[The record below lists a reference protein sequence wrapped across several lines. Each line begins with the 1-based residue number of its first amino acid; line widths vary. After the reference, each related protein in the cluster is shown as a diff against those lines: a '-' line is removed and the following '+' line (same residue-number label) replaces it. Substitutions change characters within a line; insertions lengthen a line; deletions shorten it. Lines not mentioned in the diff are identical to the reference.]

1 MEDKNAFYND
11 GFMNTY
17 VECFIGPF
25 IKTFLAWST
34 DVKVRWNAASG
45 GVGTALLM
53 YMLKEGVVDAVLVP
67 KPRVRQGLIHGVY
80 TIIKEPSELPKYSGS
95 LYAPVFGLIK
105 ILNYALNKFRRIAV
119 TAIPCQADIIRSLI
133 KRQKL
138 EGKVLIIGL
147 YCSNTPGI
155 NATRYVIK
163 RFGINPD
170 DLETIRYRGRGWPGY
185 MCLKTRIQNIKI
197 PYMSF
202 WSSGFGQYFYFYGLR
217 CYLCTDHTNV
227 SADLS
232 LADPWTLPHEP
243 IKRLGGA
250 TLVVVRSRKALEIFE
265 GAIKAGYIEAI
276 EVDPIYSI
284 NDDLLFK
291 LAVRAL
297 YRHKHAKLPP
307 GFTTVA
313 RELTFYFGR
322 FLASNERLWIILRL
336 YNKFIPTI
344 IYTIASFLDSKFR
357 TTWMRIYT
365 DIKFLQKKRSKYF
378 ALMLDENEKLD

>member
-1 MEDKNAFYND
+1 MD
-11 GFMNTY
+11 TY
-17 VECFIGPF
+17 VRYFIGPF

-53 YMLKEGVVDAVLVP
+53 YMLREGLVDAVLVP
-67 KPRVRQGLIHGVY
+67 KPRVRQGLVYGVY

-95 LYAPVFGLIK
+95 LYAPTFGLIK
-105 ILNYALNKFRRIAV
+105 ILNYALNKFNRVAV
-119 TAIPCQADIIRSLI
+119 TAIPCQAGIIRSLI

-138 EGKVLIIGL
+138 EEKVLVIGL
-147 YCSNTPGI
+147 YCGNTPGI

-163 RFGINPD
+163 RLGINPD
-170 DLETIRYRGRGWPGY
+170 DLESIRYRGCGWPGY
-185 MCLKTRIQNIKI
+185 MCLKTRTQNIKI
-197 PYMSF
+197 PLVSF
-202 WSSGFGQYFYFYGLR
+202 WSSGFGQYFYGLG
-217 CYLCTDHTNV
+217 CYLCTDHTNMF
-227 SADLS
+227 ADLS

-250 TLVVVRSRKALEIFE
+250 TLVVVRSKKALEIFE
-265 GAIKAGYIEAI
+265 GTMKAGYVKAV

-284 NDDLLFK
+284 NDSLLFK

-297 YRHKHAKLPP
+297 RKLHKHEHAKLPP
-307 GFTTVA
+307 CFETIA
-313 RELTFYFGR
+313 RELIYYFGR

-336 YNKFIPTI
+336 YNKFISTI

>member
-1 MEDKNAFYND
+1 MVI
-11 GFMNTY
+11 FMDTY
-17 VECFIGPF
+17 VRYFIGPF

-53 YMLKEGVVDAVLVP
+53 YMLREGLVDAVLVP
-67 KPRVRQGLIHGVY
+67 KPRVRQGLVYGVY

-95 LYAPVFGLIK
+95 LYAPTFGLIK
-105 ILNYALNKFRRIAV
+105 ILNYALNKFRHVAV
-119 TAIPCQADIIRSLI
+119 TAIPCQAGVIRSLI

-138 EGKVLIIGL
+138 EEKVLVIGF

-163 RFGINPD
+163 RFDINPD
-170 DLETIRYRGRGWPGY
+170 DLESIKYRGCGWPGY
-185 MCLKTRIQNIKI
+185 TCLKTRIQDIKI
-197 PYMSF
+197 PFVSF
-202 WSSGFGQYFYFYGLR
+202 WHSGFGQYFYFYGLG
-217 CYLCTDHTNV
+217 CYLCTDHT
-227 SADLS
+227 SMFADLS

-243 IKRLGGA
+243 IKKLGGA
-250 TLVVVRSRKALEIFE
+250 TLVVARSKKGLKIFE
-265 GAIKAGYIEAI
+265 DAIKAGYIKAI

-284 NDDLLFK
+284 NDSLLFR

-307 GFTTVA
+307 SLPPSFATIA
-313 RELTFYFGR
+313 SELTYYFGR
-322 FLASNERLWIILRL
+322 FLASNERLWIILRP
-336 YNKFIPTI
+336 YNKFIPII

-365 DIKFLQKKRSKYF
+365 DRKFLQEKRSKYLT
-378 ALMLDENEKLD
+378 LMLNENEKLD